1 MRLRWKWGIWIAAL
15 ALATFG
21 GVMAWRARAAR
32 AEGTL
37 ATAEVRKG
45 EFLVLIRCRGELRA
59 RRSVQ
64 VSAPVNVPELRIVWL
79 APSGSPVKEGDPV
92 VRFDPSSARQQ
103 LAEKD
108 AALKQAQAALDQ
120 ATAEAGIAAEQ
131 DKRSLAEARY
141 QVERA
146 KLDVSLTEIVSA
158 LKAAESKIDLS
169 VAERRL
175 TAQAANAKLGEVSSV
190 ARMAS
195 LQRQRDKARAEVEL
209 TKERLS
215 KMELKAPLGGIIIYL
230 PNYSQGW
237 MNAKPFKVGDQV
249 WPGAPLGEIPDLATI
264 EMEGRIEEIDR
275 GRITLDQQVR
285 VRVDSLPEKI
295 FPARLG
301 QLSPMTIMGFEWPPT
316 RTFRGLAQLE
326 QPDPRLRPGMNGGM
340 DVIVSRIPNAISIP
354 AKALFTL
361 RGKPVVYLARPG
373 RYETREVKVLAR
385 NPDEVAV
392 EGIPEKSKVTLVEP
406 ETGERGKI

>member
-15 ALATFG
+15 ALAAFG

-37 ATAEVRKG
+37 AAAEARKG
-45 EFLVLIRCRGELRA
+45 EFLVLIRCRGELKA
-59 RRSVQ
+59 LRSVQ

-92 VRFDPSSARQQ
+92 VRFDPSSAKQQ
-103 LAEKD
+103 LAEKE
-108 AALKQAQAALDQ
+108 AALDQ
-120 ATAEAGIAAEQ
+120 ATAEAGIVAEQ

-146 KLDVSLTEIVSA
+146 KLEVSLTEIVSA

-175 TAQAANAKLGEVSSV
+175 TAQAANAKLGEVSSA
-190 ARMAS
+190 ARIAS
-195 LQRQRDKARAEVEL
+195 LRRQRDKARDEVEL

-249 WPGAPLGEIPDLATI
+249 WPGAPLGEIPDLATL

-285 VRVDSLPEKI
+285 VRIDSLPEKN

-301 QLSPMTIMGFEWPPT
+301 QLSPMTLMGFEWPPT
-316 RTFRGLAQLE
+316 RTFRGFARLE
-326 QPDPRLRPGMNGGM
+326 QPDPRLRPGMNGSM
-340 DVIVSRIPNAISIP
+340 DVVVSRIPNATSIP

-406 ETGERGKI
+406 ETKERRGI